1 MASHHALSSGEHS
14 LPGAGLAGAICLPV
28 STPLIGADDFLRLGA
43 ALPEEE
49 LPKDYHLRPLRLRRS
64 TASHNVLSSGEHSL
78 TGVDLAG
85 AVCLSMNDALIGAG
99 IFLR

>member
-43 ALPEEE
+43 ALPEEKI
-49 LPKDYHLRPLRLRRS
+49 PKNYHLRPLRLRRS
-64 TASHNVLSSGEHSL
+64 SPARHALSSGKHSL
-78 TGVDLAG
+78 PEADIAG
-85 AVCLSMNDALIGAG
+85 TSPLPMSTPLIGAG
-99 IFLR
+99 DFLL